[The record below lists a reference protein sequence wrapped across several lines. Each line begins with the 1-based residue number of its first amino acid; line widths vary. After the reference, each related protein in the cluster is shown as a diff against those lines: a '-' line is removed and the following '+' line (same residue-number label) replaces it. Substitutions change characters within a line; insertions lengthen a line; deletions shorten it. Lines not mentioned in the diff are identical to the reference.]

1 MAKGKFSQPREQKYE
16 QPQQTYR
23 QPAGSY
29 NGYDYNKPAKKKG
42 KGRKIALISVFAA
55 AVVLVISIIGVWYF
69 TGGLGDDNLI
79 LNNVTVAGVNLGG
92 MTKKDAKAALH
103 LATDLTYTSEN
114 MVINLPDTTL
124 ELSPADT
131 GAQLDIDAA
140 VEEAYKYGR
149 TGTKAEREKAKADSL
164 TGEHPIALLNYL
176 NLNLDYIRAQLDA
189 YGSRFNS
196 DYTPSS
202 VTLKGDMPVLDASKE
217 SFDPEAPCQTLVIEL
232 GMPGRYLDIDK
243 LYNQVLD
250 AYSFNNF
257 EVTAEM
263 TKDEE
268 IPEEIDLEAL
278 HQQYCSE
285 PVDAAMD
292 TETYE
297 VTPEVYGYGFD
308 LEAAQALLE
317 EAVYGDTIEIQ
328 MEYILPEVMG
338 EELSGMLFRDVLASY
353 ETAHTSDKNRNNNLT
368 LACAAINGVVLQPG
382 DTFDYNKT
390 LGKRTAE
397 NGYKA
402 ASAYSGGLT
411 VQELGGGICQ
421 VSSTLYYCTLVAD
434 LEIVDRT
441 PHSYVSSYMPMGM
454 DATVSW
460 GGPEFRFKNNTNYP
474 IRIEAEVSGGY
485 VKVKLIG
492 TDEKDYYIK
501 MEYEVT
507 NTVYPTTETVEIPAD
522 NNPNGYTNGQVIATA
537 YTGYTVNTYK
547 CKYDKE
553 TDELISRDFDKTSK
567 YKYRN
572 KQIASIVTA
581 TEPTTAPTE
590 APTEATTPPT
600 EATTPPTK
608 ATTATTPPPTEAPV
622 APTEAPSNDGGVS
635 EG

>member
-1 MAKGKFSQPREQKYE
+1 MAKGKFSQPREQSY
-16 QPQQTYR
+16 P
-23 QPAGSY
+23 PAGQ
-29 NGYDYNKPAKKKG
+29 YNKPAKKRG
-42 KGRKIALISVFAA
+42 KGRKIALISLCAA
-55 AVVLVISIIGVWYF
+55 AVVLVAGLIAGVWYF

-92 MTKKDAKAALH
+92 MTKKDAKSALH
-103 LATDLTYTSEN
+103 KATDLTYTSEN
-114 MVINLPDTTL
+114 MVIHLPDTTL

-131 GAQLDIDAA
+131 GAQLDVDAA

-164 TGEHPIALLNYL
+164 TTEHPIALLNYL
-176 NLNLDYIRAQLDA
+176 NLDLDYIRAQLDD
-189 YGSRFNS
+189 YGSKFNS

-202 VTLKGDMPVLDASKE
+202 ATLEGDMPELDASKE
-217 SFDPEAPCQTLVIEL
+217 TFDPDAPCQTLVLEL
-232 GMPGRYLDIDK
+232 GTPGRHLDIDK

-250 AYSFNNF
+250 AYSFNIF
-257 EVTAEM
+257 EVTADM
-263 TKDEE
+263 SEE
-268 IPEEIDLEAL
+268 EKVPDEIDLEAL
-278 HQQYCSE
+278 YEEYCSE
-285 PVDAAMD
+285 PVNAQMD
-292 TETYE
+292 IETYD
-297 VTPEVYGYGFD
+297 VTPEIYGYGFD
-308 LEAAQALLE
+308 LEEAQAQLE
-317 EAVYGDTIEIQ
+317 NAVYGDTIEIQ
-328 MEYILPEVMG
+328 LEYILPEVMG
-338 EELSGMLFRDVLASY
+338 EELSDMLFRDVLASY

-368 LACAAINGVVLQPG
+368 LACASINGVVLQPG
-382 DTFDYNKT
+382 DTFDYNTT

-421 VSSTLYYCTLVAD
+421 VSSTLYYCTLIAD
-434 LEIVDRT
+434 LEIVDRS

-474 IRIEAEVSGGY
+474 IRIEAEVSDGY

-507 NTVYPTTETVEIPAD
+507 STVYPTTETVEIPAD

-553 TDELISRDFDKTSK
+553 TDELISRDFDRTSK

-572 KQIASIVTA
+572 KQIASIVTTTTPT
-581 TEPTTAPTE
+581 TEPTTAPTTPVE
-590 APTEATTPPT
+590 TTPPAT
-600 EATTPPTK
+600 EASP
-608 ATTATTPPPTEAPV
+608 APTEAPV
-622 APTEAPSNDGGVS
+622 TPTEAPSSGGDVS

>member
-1 MAKGKFSQPREQKYE
+1 MAKGRFSQPREQNYE
-16 QPQQTYR
+16 QPYR
-23 QPAGSY
+23 QPTGKNSGSP
-29 NGYDYNKPAKKKG
+29 DNKPTKKG
-42 KGRKIALISVFAA
+42 SKSRKVALICVCAA
-55 AVVLVISIIGVWYF
+55 ALVLVIGIIAGVWYF
-69 TGGLGDDNLI
+69 TSGSGDDGLI

-92 MTKKDAKAALH
+92 MTKKEAQSALH
-103 LATDLTYTSEN
+103 KATDLTYTSES
-114 MVINLPDTTL
+114 MIIYLPDTTL
-124 ELSPADT
+124 ELTPADT

-176 NLNLDYIRAQLDA
+176 NLDLEYIRAQLDD

-202 VTLKGDMPVLDASKE
+202 VTLEGDKPELDASKE
-217 SFDPEAPCQTLVIEL
+217 TFNPEAPCQTLVLEL
-232 GMPGRYLDIDK
+232 GTPGRHLDIDK

-250 AYSFNNF
+250 AYSFNIF
-257 EVTAEM
+257 EVGADMSE
-263 TKDEE
+263 DEQ
-268 IPEEIDLEAL
+268 IPDEIDLEAL
-278 HQQYCSE
+278 YEQYCSE

-292 TETYE
+292 KETYE
-297 VTPEVYGYGFD
+297 VTPAIYGYGFD
-308 LEAAQALLE
+308 LEAAQAKLE
-317 EAVYGDTIEIQ
+317 DAVYGDTIEIQ
-328 MEYILPEVMG
+328 MEYILPEVKG
-338 EELSGMLFRDVLASY
+338 EELSDLLFRDVLATC
-353 ETAHTSDKNRNNNLT
+353 ETDHTSDKNRNNNLT
-368 LACAAINGVVLQPG
+368 LACAAINGIVLEPG
-382 DTFDYNKT
+382 DTFDYNKA

-402 ASAYSGGLT
+402 AAAYSGGLT

-434 LEIVDRT
+434 LEIVERT
-441 PHSYVSSYMPMGM
+441 PHSYVSSYIPMGM

-460 GGPEFRFKNNTNYP
+460 GGPEFKFKNNTNYP
-474 IRIEAEVSGGY
+474 IRIEAEVSDGK

-507 NTVYPTTETVEIPAD
+507 NTVKPTTETVEIPAD
-522 NNPNGYTNGQVIATA
+522 NNPNGYKDGQVIATA
-537 YTGYTVNTYK
+537 YTGYTVKTYK

-553 TDELISRDFDKTSK
+553 TNELISRDFDRTST

-572 KQIASIVTA
+572 KQIASIVSATEPT
-581 TEPTTAPTE
+581 TEPTTAPTTPPE
-590 APTEATTPPT
+590 TTAPTEAAP
-600 EATTPPTK
+600 A
-608 ATTATTPPPTEAPV
+608 PTEAPV
-622 APTEAPSNDGGVS
+622 TPTDPPVTPAEAPSSDSGVS